1 MAQVHVLPPGLQA
14 AKIYGWNGWSIFL
27 FPPIFEKTQ
36 MRSKNIEIYMDTIH
50 KFKHLTCTQIL
61 LKIFEGLNMSDQAG
75 MMQPGFPYE
84 DVSDCTEN
92 TTGGQPLCNLAVAF
106 AQRGHCK
113 I

>member
-106 AQRGHCK
+106 AQRGHWK